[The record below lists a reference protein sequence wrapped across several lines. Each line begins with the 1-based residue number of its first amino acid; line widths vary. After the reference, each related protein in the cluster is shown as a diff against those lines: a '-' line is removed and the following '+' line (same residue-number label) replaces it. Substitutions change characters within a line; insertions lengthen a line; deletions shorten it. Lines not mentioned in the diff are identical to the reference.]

1 MNSFPFFTLFL
12 SDLSEIWYRG
22 MHIMLSI
29 DSKARK
35 SQHKEGHTILMV
47 INEMIHTF
55 TVKLCD
61 ILIVKNALG

>member
-1 MNSFPFFTLFL
+1 
-12 SDLSEIWYRG
+12 

-35 SQHKEGHTILMV
+35 SQHKEGHTVLMV